1 MISPDSTPDNAGKAG
16 ADQRRRNLWI
26 LAGVVLLGLLVYGL
40 WWLLIGQERLEVDDA
55 YVEGNLY
62 AVDARTTG
70 TVAAIPAYDTMRV
83 EAGSTLVMLRGE
95 HAGRK
100 LQQAEAQLAQARQN
114 ALALVHE
121 IQASRSKEAA
131 LRANLNSAQQKAWRL
146 RASASAGASE
156 DIAAITAADAVR
168 RLQAEISAESAHSAA
183 LTAQLGSAGPAG
195 NPAVRAATQALA
207 LAHLNWTRRI
217 IRAPVTGI
225 VAQQA
230 VQPGQWVSAGQ
241 RLFTVVPLQQM
252 WVTANIKET
261 RLAGVRP
268 GAAVT
273 LHSDLYGNAVTYHG
287 WVVGLGGG
295 SGAVFA
301 VLPPENAS
309 GNWIKFTQRVPVRIA
324 VDPGDLA
331 RHPLRP
337 GLTMTARIA
346 LHGPWIRRPVPDW
359 FLRSAAASRPAP

>member
-1 MISPDSTPDNAGKAG
+1 
-16 ADQRRRNLWI
+16 
-26 LAGVVLLGLLVYGL
+26 
-40 WWLLIGQERLEVDDA
+40 
-55 YVEGNLY
+55 
-62 AVDARTTG
+62 
-70 TVAAIPAYDTMRV
+70 
-83 EAGSTLVMLRGE
+83 
-95 HAGRK
+95 
-100 LQQAEAQLAQARQN
+100 
-114 ALALVHE
+114 
-121 IQASRSKEAA
+121 
-131 LRANLNSAQQKAWRL
+131 
-146 RASASAGASE
+146 
-156 DIAAITAADAVR
+156 
-168 RLQAEISAESAHSAA
+168 
-183 LTAQLGSAGPAG
+183 
-195 NPAVRAATQALA
+195 PAVRAATQALA

>member
-1 MISPDSTPDNAGKAG
+1 MISPDSTPDNASKAG

-26 LAGVVLLGLLVYGL
+26 LAAVVLLGLLVYGL
-40 WWLLIGQERLEVDDA
+40 WWLLIGQRRLEVDDA

-83 EAGSTLVMLRGE
+83 EAGSPLVILRGE
-95 HAGRK
+95 RAGRK

-131 LRANLNSAQQKAWRL
+131 LRASLNSAQQKAWRL

-156 DIAAITAADAVR
+156 DMDAITAADAVR
-168 RLQAEISAESAHSAA
+168 RLQAEIGAESAHSAA
-183 LTAQLGSAGPAG
+183 LIAQLGAAGPAG

-207 LAHLNWTRRI
+207 LARLNWTRRI

-241 RLFTVVPLQQM
+241 RLFTVVPLQQI

-273 LHSDLYGNAVTYHG
+273 LHSDLYGNGVTYH
-287 WVVGLGGG
+287 
-295 SGAVFA
+295 
-301 VLPPENAS
+301 
-309 GNWIKFTQRVPVRIA
+309 
-324 VDPGDLA
+324 
-331 RHPLRP
+331 
-337 GLTMTARIA
+337 
-346 LHGPWIRRPVPDW
+346 
-359 FLRSAAASRPAP
+359 